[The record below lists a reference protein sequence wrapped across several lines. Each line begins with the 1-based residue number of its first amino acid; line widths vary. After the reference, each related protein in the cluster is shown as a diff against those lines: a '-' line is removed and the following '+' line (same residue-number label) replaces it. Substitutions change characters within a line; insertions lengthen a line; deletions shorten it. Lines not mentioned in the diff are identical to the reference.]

1 MYVKVKCA
9 VFRYRSVLVYI
20 NVVSVESHFD
30 CDNQHTRLRLSW
42 SEHYVLIHVIS
53 EVMKLHQDVCE
64 MVIMVIGERHL

>member
-1 MYVKVKCA
+1 M
-9 VFRYRSVLVYI
+9 
-20 NVVSVESHFD
+20 ESHFD

-53 EVMKLHQDVCE
+53 EVMKLHQDVCA